1 MTFYKIILTLI
12 FLLIFS
18 NFTLA
23 GVRWEGKIPP
33 AGKDSA
39 KWHQLI
45 DELLKHQLYYG
56 ALAASY
62 RSLMF
67 FEDIITKEKAYK
79 TITILIDRG
88 YPFSTKQLFE
98 TGDIDPHL
106 DYELVNAYNLY
117 KAIVNQEKK
126 MNRWAQFFMDKTDK
140 EKYPKYK
147 FFQALEEY
155 GKKNLDVATK
165 MLSELLTG
173 QFKMEQVSF
182 ATKIARTLARI
193 YFEQEKYDRALDI
206 YETFLIKQNPVVPT
220 DWLETAWCHYYLK
233 NYDKAL
239 GYLYNLE
246 SKVASNPV
254 VLEKYILRAAIYMD
268 VCATDS
274 VESLIK
280 EFTTNFGTEINGI
293 IKGKTLT
300 NLNTLRQIYLPKHQ
314 EFFQANMTIDRLRKE
329 FPLLSS
335 IDGTLLLLAEYLYKS
350 ELAMQTTAI
359 KFYEEDAINAAANE
373 LIMLSESLKFLKY
386 GTAREKFN
394 PSNVF
399 KEKDSRMLGEEIENN
414 DFILRW
420 SQAGDFWRDERY
432 KYKGIFKSQCD

>member
-1 MTFYKIILTLI
+1 
-12 FLLIFS
+12 
-18 NFTLA
+18 
-23 GVRWEGKIPP
+23 
-33 AGKDSA
+33 
-39 KWHQLI
+39 
-45 DELLKHQLYYG
+45 
-56 ALAASY
+56 
-62 RSLMF
+62 
-67 FEDIITKEKAYK
+67 
-79 TITILIDRG
+79 
-88 YPFSTKQLFE
+88 
-98 TGDIDPHL
+98 
-106 DYELVNAYNLY
+106 
-117 KAIVNQEKK
+117 
-126 MNRWAQFFMDKTDK
+126 
-140 EKYPKYK
+140 
-147 FFQALEEY
+147 
-155 GKKNLDVATK
+155 
-165 MLSELLTG
+165 
-173 QFKMEQVSF
+173 
-182 ATKIARTLARI
+182 
-193 YFEQEKYDRALDI
+193 
-206 YETFLIKQNPVVPT
+206 
-220 DWLETAWCHYYLK
+220 
-233 NYDKAL
+233 
-239 GYLYNLE
+239 
-246 SKVASNPV
+246 
-254 VLEKYILRAAIYMD
+254 MD

-414 DFILRW
+414 EYFSFASEQIKKAIEDSKKQAAGSVLYSFIVSTQYPQKLLKNE
-420 SQAGDFWRDERY
+420 SIENNLKLNNLNFGKLLGE
-432 KYKGIFKSQCD
+432 GLLLFK